1 MTWPLHND
9 PRAVFEHEMRRL
21 KALYWPDPGDDELR
35 ERWPRRKP
43 RCMRSTVAVLHDA
56 SHPDQRGAG

>member
-21 KALYWPDPGDDELR
+21 KALYWADPGDDELR
-35 ERWPRRKP
+35 ELLAE
-43 RCMRSTVAVLHDA
+43 TEAALHALD
-56 SHPDQRGAG
+56 RGGAA

>member
-35 ERWPRRKP
+35 ELLAE
-43 RCMRSTVAVLHDA
+43 TEAALHALD
-56 SHPDQRGAG
+56 RGGAA